1 MHCPYSYASAPPGNS
16 TVALSLPKLSAGM
29 SALFVVKLG
38 CGLVAGT
45 GRTGIREGKSEM
57 ALLEI
62 VHYPDPLLLTPG
74 EAVTEFDEQLKKLVS
89 DMFETMYAAPGV
101 GLAAP
106 QVGVSKRLF
115 VMDCSG
121 GKDPSQRIAM
131 INPEVLRVEGEQKG
145 EEGCLS
151 FPGIFFPVER
161 EFRAVV
167 RAHDVDG
174 NLFEVDGMELTAR
187 CMLHET
193 DHCDGIVFIDKTT
206 PLKREMVKR
215 KIKKLQKAGQW

>member
-1 MHCPYSYASAPPGNS
+1 MP
-16 TVALSLPKLSAGM
+16 V
-29 SALFVVKLG
+29 
-38 CGLVAGT
+38 
-45 GRTGIREGKSEM
+45 
-57 ALLEI
+57 LEI
-62 VHYPDPLLLTPG
+62 VKYPDPVLETPA
-74 EAVTEFDEQLKKLVS
+74 EPVTEFDDELKQLVA

-121 GKDPSQRIAM
+121 GKDPAQRIAM
-131 INPEVLRVEGEQKG
+131 INPVVLGGEGEQTG

-151 FPGIFFPVER
+151 FPGIFFPVTR
-161 EFRAVV
+161 NLRAVV
-167 RAHDVDG
+167 QAQDINGNTFEIDG
-174 NLFEVDGMELTAR
+174 LELTAR

-193 DHCDGIVFIDKTT
+193 DHCDGILFIQRTT

-215 KIKKLQKAGQW
+215 RIRKLIKAKQWY